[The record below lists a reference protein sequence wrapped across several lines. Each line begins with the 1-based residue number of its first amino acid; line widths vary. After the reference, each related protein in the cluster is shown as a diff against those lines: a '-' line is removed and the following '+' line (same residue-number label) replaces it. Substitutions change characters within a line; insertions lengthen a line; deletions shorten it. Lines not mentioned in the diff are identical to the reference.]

1 MAKSVCIIGAGPAGL
16 AIAKTLLHNAPQG
29 DFCVTVFD
37 AQHKVGGLWPT
48 DKDDAGRQIHPLMRT
63 NQSRHSMHFS
73 DLAWDD
79 EIPQLPRAWMVGQYL
94 ERYAEKY
101 LHGSPDFELRLKT
114 RVTRTERDGEVWN
127 VTVRS
132 DKGDETARFDRLVV
146 ASGYFGEPVVP
157 KTMKENTTVPV
168 IHSSH
173 YRDLKSLLGTS
184 GRGGKIVVA
193 GGQMSGVE
201 IAATI
206 GTHLS
211 EEINSPDK
219 SSIPNI
225 ENYEIH
231 HVSPRHPWVIPL
243 HTTPEPT
250 WKAPPFLPH
259 DFSSYNKNN
268 RPVPFT
274 DTHGHI
280 TEERAKIVHERL
292 RGALGPRQMISSE
305 AANSDGLDGL
315 SLPYVSCSDWY
326 CDFVRSGFITVHNSR
341 LESLAGTTARL
352 AGSNLEDVAAVV
364 LATGFDPDPCIS
376 FLPNDVLSTLEY
388 SPAHPALLLALSFH
402 GTHHP
407 DVPDLGFVGFY
418 RGAFWGVIQMQA
430 RFLTALWSSKGPS
443 ATLRDKLAR
452 DGCIQ
457 RTLNLRDDPR
467 QSQFP
472 MGDYQFLMQDF
483 AEALSLE
490 TSPPQAVDAPPLTT
504 NGLPLEIFAPCRFS
518 PANEDGEHNANAKK
532 LNNDAAAVVKAAL
545 TTPRF
550 VSRAVF
556 RSLLGTWKLERT
568 LTSKLPTHPSGHF
581 SGTAQFLLRKT
592 TKEGVQCATTEE
604 GVASACKDGESY
616 EYLYIEDGDFKT
628 GQGFGFRATR
638 RYIYR
643 YEEASDMISVW
654 FAKPD
659 DNKRVDYLFHRIEF
673 EDPPASGGHPHGWP
687 AKSGHLCIDDYYNV
701 KYNFVFDA
709 VNVESWVC
717 AYTVNGPQKDYTIH
731 GTYTRYAGVKK

>member
-1 MAKSVCIIGAGPAGL
+1 MSLRRHATWTAMAKSVCIVGAGPAGL

-29 DFCVTVFD
+29 DFHVTVFD
-37 AQHKVGGLWPT
+37 AQHNVGGLWPT
-48 DKDDAGRQIHPLMRT
+48 AKDDVGRQIHPLMPT

-79 EIPQLPRAWMVGQYL
+79 KIPQLPRAWMVGQYL
-94 ERYAEKY
+94 ERYAAKY
-101 LHGSPDFELRLKT
+101 LNGSPHFQLRLGT
-114 RVTRTERDGEVWN
+114 RVTRTERDGQGWN

-132 DKGDETARFDRLVV
+132 DKGDETMHFDRLVV
-146 ASGYFGEPVVP
+146 ASGYFGDPVVP
-157 KTMKENTTVPV
+157 TAIKENATVPV

-184 GRGGKIVVA
+184 GRGGKILVA

-211 EEINSPDK
+211 DEINSPDK

-225 ENYEIH
+225 EKYKIH
-231 HVSPRHPWVIPL
+231 HISPRHP
-243 HTTPEPT
+243 
-250 WKAPPFLPH
+250 
-259 DFSSYNKNN
+259 
-268 RPVPFT
+268 PVPFT

-292 RGALGPRQMISSE
+292 RGSLGPRQMMSSQT
-305 AANSDGLDGL
+305 ANHDGLDR
-315 SLPYVSCSDWY
+315 SSPPYLSCSDWY

-341 LESLAGTTARL
+341 LESFAGSTAKL
-352 AGSNLEDVAAVV
+352 AGSDIEDVAAVI
-364 LATGFDPDPCIS
+364 LATGFDPEPCIS
-376 FLPNDVLSTLEY
+376 FLPKDVLSTLKY

-407 DVPDLGFVGFY
+407 DVPSLGFVGFY

-430 RFLTALWSSKGPS
+430 RLLTALWSSNGPS
-443 ATLRDKLAR
+443 ATLRERLAQ

-457 RTLNLRDDPR
+457 RTLDLRDDPR

-490 TSPPQAVDAPPLTT
+490 ITPRQAVDAPNLTT

-532 LNNDAAAVVKAAL
+532 LNNDAAAVLRAAL

-550 VSRAVF
+550 VARAVF

-592 TKEGVQCATTEE
+592 TREGVQCATKE
-604 GVASACKDGESY
+604 GVTLVCEDGESY

-628 GQGFGFRATR
+628 DQGFGFRATR

-643 YEEASDMISVW
+643 YDEASDMISVW

-659 DNKRVDYLFHRIEF
+659 DNKRVDYLFHEIEF
-673 EDPPASGGHPHGWP
+673 EDPPASGGHQNGWP

-731 GTYTRYAGVKK
+731 GTYTR